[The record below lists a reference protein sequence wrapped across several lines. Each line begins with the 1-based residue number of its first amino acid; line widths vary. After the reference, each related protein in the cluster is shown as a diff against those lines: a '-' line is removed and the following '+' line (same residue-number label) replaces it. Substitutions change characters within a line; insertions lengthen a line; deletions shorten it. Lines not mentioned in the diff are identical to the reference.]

1 MQVTYLLG
9 KGTTILTWFIMLGF
23 VAYNYIG
30 NIQVNHDIRYVT
42 QMFDPF
48 MTLTLSDFSKSSF
61 FLMTYYPLLL
71 VLPTSCAYISDRKS
85 QVDVYIKGRVGCKAY
100 FRGQLISVFLVT
112 FLVFTIPFLLETALG
127 FFCFS
132 KDSMGVPTNMEY
144 IHTIEETD
152 QYCLYSIWVRSRV
165 GYTILWILL
174 FGLVTA
180 ILAAFNYAVTT
191 LKIFYY
197 KILTFFPVYILF
209 YLISF
214 LSKLL
219 KPSYTLNY
227 FFILRMFNTKEKNF
241 WAYGLFLLLLLTLT
255 VLLTER
261 KIRKEQT
268 L

>member
-85 QVDVYIKGRVGCKAY
+85 QVDKG
-100 FRGQLISVFLVT
+100 
-112 FLVFTIPFLLETALG
+112 TITVEKSLEKDIYNADG
-127 FFCFS
+127 SIPIRINGHYQIECFFQNS
-132 KDSMGVPTNMEY
+132 
-144 IHTIEETD
+144 I
-152 QYCLYSIWVRSRV
+152 QYNDERMKLPVCL
-165 GYTILWILL
+165 
-174 FGLVTA
+174 F
-180 ILAAFNYAVTT
+180 
-191 LKIFYY
+191 KIFRQSD
-197 KILTFFPVYILF
+197 KKRKLE
-209 YLISF
+209 LIACIYS
-214 LSKLL
+214 
-219 KPSYTLNY
+219 
-227 FFILRMFNTKEKNF
+227 
-241 WAYGLFLLLLLTLT
+241 
-255 VLLTER
+255 
-261 KIRKEQT
+261 IRKEG